1 MREKVVKVISDTPFF
16 ASGICQSLKKTYSFV
31 SLVNYNLKGPGTN
44 RILEETKDEN
54 SIIVYHC
61 SQKEGLSGLRLIL
74 KECIEV
80 PIVAFCCIF
89 TSDIIKL
96 ALKRKSVAVLSE
108 TANEDEFKT
117 AFKRAMVGKTY
128 LSETIGTEILES
140 LKKKETFGLTSREI
154 EIINMMA
161 SGLKTSAVAAALGIS
176 RNTVRN
182 HMANLYAKLS
192 VEDRTSAV
200 LRAMELGLVSYPQK
214 DSSEIE

>member
-16 ASGICQSLKKTYSFV
+16 ASGVCHSLKKTYSFI
-31 SLVNYNLKGPGTN
+31 SLVNYNLHSPGLN
-44 RILEETKDEN
+44 QILEETKDEN

-74 KECIEV
+74 KECAGV

-96 ALKRKSVAVLSE
+96 ALKRRSVAVLRE
-108 TANEDEFKT
+108 TANEDEFKI
-117 AFKRAMVGKTY
+117 AFKKAVGGKTY
-128 LSETIGTEILES
+128 LSKAIGTEILES

-182 HMANLYAKLS
+182 HMANLYAKLC

-200 LRAMELGLVSYPQK
+200 LRAMELGIVKHPQK
-214 DSSEIE
+214 NPSEPD